1 MYSTDIECA
10 AGGLGCQCGYN
21 RSRDGYELNDGRHNC
36 TGTKCFLWLQYNIML
51 YYKKM
56 SMNVTNKMV
65 VVLTIAAILK
75 EVLNV
80 HATLA
85 IN

>member
-1 MYSTDIECA
+1 
-10 AGGLGCQCGYN
+10 
-21 RSRDGYELNDGRHNC
+21 
-36 TGTKCFLWLQYNIML
+36 
-51 YYKKM
+51 
-56 SMNVTNKMV
+56 MNVTNKMV
-65 VVLTIAAILK
+65 IVITIAAILK